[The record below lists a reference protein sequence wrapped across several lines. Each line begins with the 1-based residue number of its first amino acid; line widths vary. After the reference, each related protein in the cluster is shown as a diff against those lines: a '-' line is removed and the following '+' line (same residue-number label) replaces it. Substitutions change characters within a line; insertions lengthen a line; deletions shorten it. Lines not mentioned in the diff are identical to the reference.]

1 MSAAAVVMAIAMV
14 VILSLIHILRL
25 AFYSIDGE
33 YYDVDLD
40 TFEFTPVDLAESA
53 GRDFPLVEL
62 GIGLD
67 GYGGEGTL
75 ADGRVVV
82 LRTDGYERTG
92 CLYIA
97 DPAQLEKDRCV

>member
-1 MSAAAVVMAIAMV
+1 M
-14 VILSLIHILRL
+14 
-25 AFYSIDGE
+25 
-33 YYDVDLD
+33 
-40 TFEFTPVDLAESA
+40 DLAESA

-97 DPAQLEKDRCV
+97 DPAQLEKDTRTRLTLVGLDLDSSPTLLEAAA